1 MRKSVYIAGPI
12 TNNPNYKK
20 QFQEA
25 EDILY
30 AMGYTP
36 INPAAYEE
44 EGSKHIKTY
53 RNYIN
58 QGLRLLMQCDA
69 IAMLPGSEYSSGARL
84 ERKYAETVGMIFID
98 IKNEMSEDLS
108 DQIDFLRSAIYYLA
122 GESFNINSSKQL
134 GAILFEKM
142 HLPVIKKTSTG
153 CYSTDTEVLEELAMT
168 YEIAALVLEYRRK
181 VDTNKRMSRCLECW
195 AERRKVD
202 RRTKEKEQR

>member
-1 MRKSVYIAGPI
+1 MQKSVYIAGPI
-12 TNNPNYKK
+12 SNNPNYKK

-25 EDILY
+25 EEILRT
-30 AMGYTP
+30 MGYDP
-36 INPAAYEE
+36 INPATYEGE
-44 EGSKHIKTY
+44 PKHVKTY
-53 RNYIN
+53 RDYIN

-142 HLPVIKKTSTG
+142 RLPVIKKTNTG
-153 CYSTDTEVLEELAMT
+153 CYSTDTEVLEELAMK
-168 YEIAALVLEYRRK
+168 YEIAALILEYRRK
-181 VDTNKRMSRCLECW
+181 VDTSKRMGRCLEYW
-195 AERRKVD
+195 AERRKIY
-202 RRTKEKEQR
+202 RRAKRAEQ